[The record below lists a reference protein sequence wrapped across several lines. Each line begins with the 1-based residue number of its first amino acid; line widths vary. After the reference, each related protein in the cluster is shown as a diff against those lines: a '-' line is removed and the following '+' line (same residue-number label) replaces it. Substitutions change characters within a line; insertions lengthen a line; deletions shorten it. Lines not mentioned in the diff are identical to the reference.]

1 MALLSFAGAFPA
13 RSDGQR
19 ECIVKRE
26 VKTRTCEPS
35 VWRRC
40 NHTLNVQLRDSE
52 VEVVSMCVKVKRV
65 CRHDVML
72 GGRRRNLCRS
82 TIWAW
87 WLAGMLERQ
96 GNAGIQ
102 SVQRMNPFHGW
113 KR

>member
-1 MALLSFAGAFPA
+1 MCQRWGCNGSDELFVVTCLSMPRVIFFTKASVVWYVF
-13 RSDGQR
+13 
-19 ECIVKRE
+19 VL
-26 VKTRTCEPS
+26 CEA
-35 VWRRC
+35 
-40 NHTLNVQLRDSE
+40 
-52 VEVVSMCVKVKRV
+52 VKRV